1 MWPKRFFWV
10 KAGIFIFTVKS
21 RLSYRES
28 HQDKLGIG
36 QNDVPEFNGDNFETF
51 GTLPEKINSLLEQ
64 KVTCSR

>member
-1 MWPKRFFWV
+1 M
-10 KAGIFIFTVKS
+10 GIFIFTVKS

-51 GTLPEKINSLLEQ
+51 GELPEKINTLLSE
-64 KVTCSR
+64 